1 MLRSCWLAADQ
12 ELPGATANN
21 ISSGSTNWTQ
31 QRDKGG
37 SKIPVEEPLK
47 KRIKST
53 TGHNNTPA
61 KRYHWQFKISAD
73 PRMTYTYSSTRQ
85 EQVTA
90 PMHVCTKHVG
100 KGPLARR
107 IRSRNETGRLQRD
120 CGLVAPK
127 NCYYCEQHKQRIKA
141 QDTTLKCHFNADTW
155 MAKIADPR
163 MTYTYSSKQEQGTAP

>member
-1 MLRSCWLAADQ
+1 MA
-12 ELPGATANN
+12 
-21 ISSGSTNWTQ
+21 
-31 QRDKGG
+31 
-37 SKIPVEEPLK
+37 
-47 KRIKST
+47 
-53 TGHNNTPA
+53 
-61 KRYHWQFKISAD
+61 
-73 PRMTYTYSSTRQ
+73 YTYSSTRQ

-90 PMHVCTKHVG
+90 PMHVYTKHVG